1 MAEGIPA
8 ASEPLQLR
16 RDPGELRT
24 DYASAD
30 PYPHAVIDGLFEDR
44 VLDAVLGEFPGAD
57 DPDWVRFDNAE
68 EKKLG
73 NYRRLFEVGPQTE
86 KFLFAV
92 SSPAMLSFLEELT
105 GIDGLI
111 PDPYFGGG
119 ALHQIP
125 AGGFLK
131 VHADFNWHPKL
142 RLDRRLNM
150 LVYLNPGWR
159 DDWGGA
165 LELWGR
171 DRRGPVRTILPYFN
185 RTVVFS
191 TTDFSFHGHPHPLN
205 CPAGV
210 TRKSV
215 SLYYYSNGRP
225 ESEKSSPHDTIFLAN
240 AG

>member
-1 MAEGIPA
+1 MSDSPG
-8 ASEPLQLR
+8 LLRLR
-16 RDPGELRT
+16 RDPAALRAG
-24 DYASAD
+24 YASAD
-30 PYPHAVIDGLFEDR
+30 PYPHAVIDGLFPDRWLED
-44 VLDAVLGEFPGAD
+44 VLGEFPALD
-57 DPDWVRFDNAE
+57 DPDWMRFDNAE

-73 NYRRLFEVGPQTE
+73 NYRRLFEVGPHTE

-92 SSPAMLSFLEELT
+92 SSPTMLAFLEALT

-150 LVYLNPGWR
+150 LVYLNPGWE
-159 DDWGGA
+159 DGWGGA
-165 LELWGR
+165 LELWSR
-171 DRRGPVRTILPYFN
+171 DRGGPVRTVMPYFN

-191 TTDFSFHGHPHPLN
+191 TTDSSFHGHPHPLT

-210 TRKSV
+210 SRKSV

-225 ESEKSSPHDTIFLAN
+225 DAEKSSPHDTIFLPGN
-240 AG
+240 D

>member
-1 MAEGIPA
+1 MAEGRVSP
-8 ASEPLQLR
+8 ELLR
-16 RDPGELRT
+16 LRGDPSELRAG
-24 DYASAD
+24 YESAD
-30 PYPHAVIDGLFEDR
+30 PYPHAVIDGLFPDR
-44 VLDAVLGEFPGAD
+44 WLEAVLDEFPALD
-57 DPDWVRFDNAE
+57 DPDWMRFDNAE

-73 NYRRLFEVGPQTE
+73 NYRRLFDVGPHTE

-92 SSPAMLSFLEELT
+92 SGPAMLGFLEALT

-125 AGGFLK
+125 SGGFLK

-150 LVYLNPGWR
+150 LVYLNPGWE
-159 DDWGGA
+159 DGWGGA
-165 LELWGR
+165 LELWSR
-171 DRRGPVRTILPYFN
+171 DRRGPVRTIMPYFN

-191 TTDFSFHGHPHPLN
+191 TTDVSFHGHPHPLT

-210 TRKSV
+210 SRKSV

-225 ESEKSSPHDTIFLAN
+225 DAEKSSPHDTIFLPDDP
-240 AG
+240 

>member
-1 MAEGIPA
+1 MAEGARVSPELLA
-8 ASEPLQLR
+8 LR
-16 RDPGELRT
+16 RDPAELRAG
-24 DYASAD
+24 YESAE
-30 PYPHAVIDGLFEDR
+30 PFPHAVIDGLFPDTWLE
-44 VLDAVLGEFPGAD
+44 AVLGEFPGLD
-57 DPDWVRFDNAE
+57 DPDWMRFDNAD

-73 NYRRLFEVGPQTE
+73 NYRRLFEVGPHTE
-86 KFLFAV
+86 KLLFAV
-92 SSPAMLSFLEELT
+92 SSPVMLGFLEALT

-150 LVYLNPGWR
+150 LVYLNPGWE
-159 DDWGGA
+159 DGWGGA

-171 DRRGPVRTILPYFN
+171 DRRGPARTIMPYFN

-191 TTDFSFHGHPHPLN
+191 TTDFSFHGHPHPLT

-210 TRKSV
+210 SRKSV

-225 ESEKSSPHDTIFLAN
+225 AAEKSSPHDTIFLPSHP
-240 AG
+240 